1 MKQSLLIPLALVFL
15 MDSCVKDD
23 LTLEH
28 ASELVRGKYSC
39 ISMTWDGAP
48 IDLDGDGEC
57 HSDLLKEFLAFEYTQ
72 SVLSR
77 PVRIYPA
84 NAYDRECPFSVEI
97 PMQAIRYEKAT
108 EQYELLNDLLGDA
121 CYMHFSYTVH
131 DDGSLSFL
139 TSNDQMDINRY
150 REGDWEID
158 YVDYLY
164 TQGECVLSLNDGI
177 LSVRIIG
184 AYYDFQTEKLVTGP
198 VDLVY
203 ERVSYS
209 VN

>member
-1 MKQSLLIPLALVFL
+1 MKHHTVYTFLLVILTISCSKEDNLLEQVT
-15 MDSCVKDD
+15 DS
-23 LTLEH
+23 
-28 ASELVRGKYSC
+28 VRGKYTC
-39 ISMTWDGAP
+39 VSMIWNGEP
-48 IDLDGDGEC
+48 IDLDGDGVC
-57 HSDLLKEFLAFEYTQ
+57 HTNLMYEFSSFEN
-72 SVLSR
+72 SR
-77 PVRIYPA
+77 LTLGRPARIYPV
-84 NAYDRECPFSVEI
+84 NAYEKECPITLEI

-164 TQGECVLSLNDGI
+164 TQGDCVLSLNDGI